1 MDFVINGFRWDV
13 VFVSSK
19 SEKLHRSDGFLTVGV
34 TDWNDG
40 CVYLSNALRGAF
52 LEKVL
57 CHELTHCFCFSYDIH
72 IPIEEEEFMAD
83 WLSVYGKDLI
93 YLLDNLMNSL
103 KMRVAT

>member
-1 MDFVINGFRWDV
+1 MIFCINNIEWEIF
-13 VFVSSK
+13 FVSPENKNLLNSRGLYTLGVCDNNRKAVFLNNKLSK
-19 SEKLHRSDGFLTVGV
+19 
-34 TDWNDG
+34 
-40 CVYLSNALRGAF
+40 YM

-93 YLLDNLMNSL
+93 FLLDNLMNSL